1 MGLPSKRRTKSS
13 KLRRAAHFALKK
25 TTLNSCD
32 KCGKPVLPHR
42 ACQHCGTYRG
52 RQVLKIKTKAKTV
65 KQKAQERR
73 QKEREKQNE
82 K

>member
-13 KLRRAAHFALKK
+13 KLRRASHFALKK
-25 TTLNSCD
+25 QNLI
-32 KCGKPVLPHR
+32 KCGQCGQPVLPHH
-42 ACQHCGTYRG
+42 ACAHCGSYRG
-52 RQVLKIKTKAKTV
+52 RQVIKLRRKAKTI

-73 QKEREKQNE
+73 QKAREKTE